1 MKSKT
6 RNKASRGGATYQKA
20 SELKRKK
27 RSTSSRPMSARQT
40 QEPGVKV
47 QPETRGLKGRTP
59 NNFPVVGV
67 GASAGGLEA
76 FTELLKNLPL
86 DTGMGFVLVQHLD
99 PQHESALADLL
110 TRATSMPVREVTN
123 NLRVDANHVY
133 VIPPNTNL
141 GIAQGVLKLQA
152 REQSSTPT
160 RSIDSFFESL
170 AEDQRERAIGV
181 ILSGTATDGT
191 VGMEAIKAEG
201 GITFAQDSAR
211 YDSMPRSAIAAGCVD
226 FVLKPADIAKEL
238 ARIAKHPY
246 VAGQRHESMSPED
259 DRASETAHENDDTP
273 LPAGGHGTPRTGA
286 KASRAKAEGGDAKA
300 GENDFKKILLLLRNH
315 SGVDFSLYKSTTI
328 QRRISR
334 RMVLNK
340 QDTLEGYTTFLRG
353 HAKELDALYSDV
365 LISVTSFFR
374 NPDAFDVLKR
384 KVFPKIL
391 QQRGDE
397 TVRVWVLGCSTGQE
411 AYSIAMALM
420 EAAENAPRARKL
432 QVFATDL
439 NDVLLDKARHGLYA
453 KSLAQDV
460 SPERLRRFFV
470 EEEAGYR
477 IVKPLRE
484 MVVFARQNVIRDSP
498 FSRMDLISCRNLLIY
513 LEPSLQKKAIPTFH
527 YALKPQGFL
536 FLGASESIGTFTDLF
551 ELVDKKH
558 KIYSKKAVP
567 TQALHLPV
575 KKDHSEQPSPGPR
588 ASLPI
593 GKGQAEPPESL
604 RGEVNA
610 QREADRVTV
619 NQFAPPGVLIN
630 AQLQILQFRGP
641 TGSYLQPPTGKA
653 SFDVLKMAREGLM
666 LPLRAAI
673 NKAKK
678 GNKTARK
685 ANVRVNQNG
694 KTRTVNL
701 EVIPLKNLRER
712 CFLILFEDAEKVGL
726 PAQERVEPRGGPRSG
741 RPISKKEESHRIKSL
756 ETELSDTRDYLQ
768 SIQEQHEAANEE
780 LQASNEEVQS
790 ANEELQSINE
800 ELETSKE
807 ELESANEELTT
818 VNEEMSHR
826 NTELSRLNADL
837 GNLHASVNMAILVLA
852 RDLTIRRFTTPAEK
866 IFNLLATDVGRPLS
880 GVRHNLIVVNEHG
893 SRGNDPRSSATTE
906 NQSFISLAATTPF
919 PLEDL
924 LRDVIDTVRVHEREV
939 RDKDGRWYVL
949 RARPYMTTDNKIDG
963 AVLVLVDIDDLKRSE
978 REAKSARDYAEA
990 TIRTARDPLIVLR
1003 ADLRVNTANE
1013 AFYKTFKTTPD
1024 QTEGRLIYDLGD
1036 QQWNIPKL
1044 RILLEEILPRNS
1056 FFDDFEV
1063 THDFPQI
1070 GRRTMLLNARRQELD
1085 DGAAQMI
1092 LLAIEDVTERQRAH
1106 AATVSL
1112 AAIVNSSDDAIIG
1125 IDLDGV
1131 ITSWNKGAERLFGY
1145 TAQEAIGQPITM
1157 LIPPD
1162 RQHEQ
1167 PEILGRL
1174 KRGESLD
1181 HFETVRWRKNR
1192 SPLEIS
1198 LTISPIKDATG
1209 QVIGASKIARDITK
1223 RKEAEEALGRA
1234 MEFDEAVMSNMGE
1247 GLYTVDKQGLVTKMN
1262 PTAEKLLGWTLEEL
1276 RGKKMHDVI
1285 HYKHPDGSPF
1295 AAEECAG
1302 LQVLREGKALK
1313 DFEDTFIR
1321 KDGQFLPVSYSSSP
1335 LRDRDGEIVGL
1346 VVVFQDITERQQAQE
1361 ALRHN
1366 QAELENRVAER
1377 TTELEQA
1384 NAALGRDIEERKKL
1398 EEQLLQSQKME
1409 SIGVLAGGIAHDFN
1423 NILNIIQGYAFVLRG
1438 HGIQDKETSESLTV
1452 IDETVHRGSALVQQL
1467 LTLAR
1472 KSTIKV
1478 ESVNVN
1484 GLIERLIT
1492 LITQTF
1498 PKTIELNPVLE
1509 PDLPPIM
1516 ADKNQI
1522 EQALLNLCV
1531 NARDAMSDG
1540 GRLSFKTQ
1548 SIEGATLQGFGK
1560 TLDGRYVCI
1569 EVSDTGV
1576 GMDESTRKRV
1586 FEPFFTTK
1594 NMGQG
1599 TGLGLSVVYGIVKN
1613 HNGFI
1618 NVESKPESG
1627 TSFKLYFPVAQS
1639 LEKPATDEIAKA
1651 RFETTERPDGHGTIL
1666 LVEDE
1671 KSMLDLLEKTLVR
1684 HGYRVLAAADGK
1696 TALNI
1701 YRRSKKAID
1710 VVLLDIG
1717 LPKLAG
1723 RDVLLKIK
1731 NENPDVKVVIA
1742 SGYLEPKLKSEIDRA
1757 GVKYFLSKPYR
1768 PDEVVKALQS
1778 LIEGES

>member
-1 MKSKT
+1 M
-6 RNKASRGGATYQKA
+6 
-20 SELKRKK
+20 
-27 RSTSSRPMSARQT
+27 
-40 QEPGVKV
+40 PGRHGK
-47 QPETRGLKGRTP
+47 PDDSP
-59 NNFPVVGV
+59 NHFPVVGI

-99 PQHESALADLL
+99 PQHESALAGLL

-123 NLRVDANHVY
+123 NLRVEANHVY

-141 GIAQGVLKLQA
+141 AIAQGVLKLQA
-152 REQSSTPT
+152 REQSRRPT
-160 RSIDSFFESL
+160 HSIDSFFESL
-170 AEDQRERAIGV
+170 AQDQRERAVGV

-201 GITFAQDSAR
+201 GITFAQDDSAR

-246 VAGQRHESMSPED
+246 VAGQAPEALTPTLSRQTGEGESPTGD
-259 DRASETAHENDDTP
+259 ETS
-273 LPAGGHGTPRTGA
+273 LLAGGHGTPPTGA
-286 KASRAKAEGGDAKA
+286 KASRAKAQAGDAKA
-300 GENDFKKILLLLRNH
+300 GENGFKKILLLLRNH

-328 QRRISR
+328 QRRITR

-391 QQRGDE
+391 QQRDDE

-420 EAAENAPRARKL
+420 EAAENATRVHKF

-439 NDVLLDKARHGLYA
+439 NDALLDKARHGLYA

-477 IVKPLRE
+477 IAKPLRE
-484 MVVFARQNVIRDSP
+484 MVVFARQNVISDPP

-536 FLGASESIGTFTDLF
+536 FLGASESTGGYTDLF

-558 KIYSKKAVP
+558 KIYSKKAALA
-567 TQALHLPV
+567 QALHLPV
-575 KKDHSEQPSPGPR
+575 KKDRGEQLSPGPR

-641 TGSYLQPPTGKA
+641 TSAYLQPPTGTA

-678 GNKTARK
+678 ENQTARK
-685 ANVRVNQNG
+685 ENLRVDQNG

-701 EVIPLKNLRER
+701 EVIPLKNLPER
-712 CFLILFEDAEKVGL
+712 CFLILFEDVEKVGR
-726 PAQERVEPRGGPRSG
+726 PSRERVEPRRGPRSG
-741 RPISKKEESHRIKSL
+741 RHTSKKEESRRIKSL
-756 ETELSDTRDYLQ
+756 QTELTDTHDYLQ
-768 SIQEQHEAANEE
+768 SIQEQYEAANEE

-818 VNEEMSHR
+818 LNEEMSHR

-837 GNLHASVNMAILVLA
+837 SNLHSSVNMAILVLA
-852 RDLTIRRFTTPAEK
+852 RDLTIRSFTTPTEK

-880 GVRHNLIVVNEHG
+880 SVRHNLVVANERS
-893 SRGNDPRSSATTE
+893 SRENDSRSSATTKT
-906 NQSFISLAATTPF
+906 QSLITSAATPF

-924 LRDVIDTVRVHEREV
+924 LRDVIDTVSVRESEV
-939 RDKDGRWYVL
+939 RDKNGRWYVL
-949 RARPYMTTDNKIDG
+949 RARPYMTADNKIDG

-978 REAKSARDYAEA
+978 REAKAARDYAEA
-990 TIRTARDPLIVLR
+990 IVHTARDPLVVLR
-1003 ADLRVNTANE
+1003 PDLRVNTANE

-1044 RILLEEILPRNS
+1044 RTLLEDILPRNG
-1056 FFDDFEV
+1056 FFDDVEV
-1063 THDFPQI
+1063 THNFPQI
-1070 GRRTMLLNARRQELD
+1070 GRRTMLLNARRLKLE
-1085 DGAAQMI
+1085 DGAPQMI
-1092 LLAIEDVTERQRAH
+1092 LLAIEDLTEWQR
-1106 AATVSL
+1106 
-1112 AAIVNSSDDAIIG
+1112 AAIVNFSDDAIIG
-1125 IDLDGV
+1125 KDLDGI

-1145 TAQEAIGQPITM
+1145 TAQETIGQPITI
-1157 LIPPD
+1157 LVPPD
-1162 RQHEQ
+1162 RQDEE

-1174 KRGESLD
+1174 KRGESVD
-1181 HFETVRWRKNR
+1181 HFETVRVSKDG
-1192 SPLEIS
+1192 SLLELS

-1223 RKEAEEALGRA
+1223 RRRAEEELRRA
-1234 MEFDEAVMSNMGE
+1234 MEFDEAVMTNMGE

-1262 PTAEKLLGWTLEEL
+1262 PAAAKLLGWTLEEL

-1285 HYKHPDGSPF
+1285 HYKHADGSPF
-1295 AAEECAG
+1295 PPEECAG
-1302 LQVLREGKALK
+1302 LQVLRDGKALK

-1321 KDGQFLPVSYSSSP
+1321 KDGRFFPVSYSSSP

-1346 VVVFQDITERQQAQE
+1346 VVVFQDITERNQAQE
-1361 ALRHN
+1361 ALRQN
-1366 QAELENRVAER
+1366 QAQLENRVAER
-1377 TTELEQA
+1377 TTELQQA
-1384 NAALGRDIEERKKL
+1384 NAALWRDMEERKKL
-1398 EEQLLQSQKME
+1398 EEQLLQAQKME

-1423 NILNIIQGYAFVLRG
+1423 NILNIIQGYAYILRG
-1438 HGIQDKETSESLTV
+1438 HGSQDKETSESLAI

-1472 KSTIKV
+1472 KSTTQV

-1484 GLIERLIT
+1484 AVVERLIT
-1492 LITQTF
+1492 LITETF
-1498 PKTIELNPVLE
+1498 PKTIELSPELE
-1509 PDLPPIM
+1509 ADLPPIT

-1548 SIEGATLQGFGK
+1548 SIEGATLQSLGK

-1569 EVSDTGV
+1569 EVSDTGM
-1576 GMDESTRKRV
+1576 GMDESTLKRI

-1594 NMGQG
+1594 IIGQG

-1618 NVESKPESG
+1618 DVESKPEFG
-1627 TSFKLYFPVAQS
+1627 TSFRLYFPVAQS
-1639 LEKPATDEIAKA
+1639 LEKPATDEIAEA
-1651 RFETTERPDGHGTIL
+1651 SFETTERPNGRGTIL

-1671 KSMLDLLEKTLVR
+1671 KNMLDLLEKTLVR
-1684 HGYRVLAAADGK
+1684 QGYQVLTAADGE

-1723 RDVLLKIK
+1723 RDVLRKIK

-1742 SGYLEPKLKSEIDRA
+1742 SGYLEPKLKSEIDRT

-1768 PDEVVKALQS
+1768 PDEVVRILQS
-1778 LIEGES
+1778 LIERES